1 MVDPVLPPS
10 EIGPRRALAPAM
22 SGEVAVG
29 DGLRIRYRHQ
39 GDGDV
44 ALVLPSD
51 SWLGE
56 DMEALVEGRDAVFY
70 DLRGRGR
77 SSPVHSLESLG
88 LDRDVADLE
97 RLRRHL
103 GLRRMILVGWSYHGA
118 VAVRYSLQYPQW
130 VERLVMVGPTAPRQQ
145 PFFHGFLDR
154 FSRRVDL
161 DGLVEL
167 QKLRRHRTLAHD
179 LRRWSEA
186 VHRLYFRAYVV
197 DDACLEG
204 MRSNPSVEPNLDA
217 DRVNN
222 QGRRV
227 LEMLGDF
234 DWQGDFGGFSIPT
247 LIVHGEQDVL
257 MVEGSELWRRILPR
271 SRLLRLEDVGHMPWL
286 EDPGRFFPALEQFLD
301 GRWPGD
307 SR

>member
-1 MVDPVLPPS
+1 MRPLT
-10 EIGPRRALAPAM
+10 
-22 SGEVAVG
+22 
-29 DGLRIRYRHQ
+29 
-39 GDGDV
+39 
-44 ALVLPSD
+44 
-51 SWLGE
+51 
-56 DMEALVEGRDAVFY
+56 EGRNAVLY

-77 SSPVHSLESLG
+77 SSAVHRLDSLG

-97 RLRRHL
+97 TLRRHL
-103 GLRRMILVGWSYHGA
+103 GLRKMILVGWSYHGA
-118 VAVRYSLQYPQW
+118 MAIRYSLQYPQW
-130 VERLVMVGPTAPRQQ
+130 VERLVMVGPTAPRQH

-167 QKLRRHRTLAHD
+167 QKMRDHRGRRSD

-186 VHRLYFRAYVV
+186 VHRLYFRSYVV
-197 DDACLEG
+197 DDSCLER

-234 DWQGDFGGFSIPT
+234 DWSDDFGSFSTPT
-247 LIVHGEQDVL
+247 LIIHGEEDVV
-257 MVEGSELWRRILPR
+257 MVEGSDLWRQILPDC
-271 SRLLRLEDVGHMPWL
+271 RLVRLENVGHMPWL
-286 EDPGRFFPALEQFLD
+286 ESPERFFPALEQFLA
-301 GRWPGD
+301 GAWPAG